1 MDTTCA
7 TPDSPMKVEWIF
19 SPAVSLDTLRG
30 EVKLR
35 AQQLYESVDEAAS
48 VKINARV
55 TSEFEKQ
62 VGSLLAVDTTSEV
75 RNSLLEGWLQRE
87 YIDIVKQV
95 VSEEAD
101 KHDAMW
107 CFIPEVRGEWCFDPA
122 LAIDTLPGEQQERA
136 QKLYAAVTRDDEVK
150 IRNVVEESWKSYWTT
165 SGLNKVETSPELVAD
180 IKQDW
185 LARRY
190 LDIVSEIVSASALQ
204 STTATVT
211 ARADGS
217 RKRSREAAAEI
228 SNHAATPTMAS
239 PGTENAMQIRRT
251 RVTLPTKDKTIRR
264 RSSETFSGIRVKKRS
279 ELRVW
284 CAADMHAPES
294 WGEDR
299 WNTFTGSVVAAD
311 AAPREAGNKKVFNV
325 VLEDTTGLVSMAAWH
340 HHAEELAATITQ
352 LEYAMLQTG
361 QEFVIRVDLF
371 SITQMRGSSR
381 DVCPICTMQTFGGQ
395 VGKRIQGAARS
406 AGDCDVVDST
416 LGTQFSVV
424 KASDAHTPTPSRSAR
439 SRVGIGG
446 ITEGIT
452 NFAVLKQMHPPF
464 RVNLAGVIT
473 EVTDLQPTTRGSGA
487 MVRNIV
493 LADEHGNQVTIKQV
507 VNTGD
512 DEEVQ
517 SQRRGVAYF
526 VNGTKARHGDEA
538 GSLWAYDDSVIK
550 VVSNEPVVLGGCF
563 ATDISILPQ

>member
-1 MDTTCA
+1 MYA
-7 TPDSPMKVEWIF
+7 MVDSTAAKEIQKIVETEF
-19 SPAVSLDTLRG
+19 DAMSKMMSK
-30 EVKLR
+30 EVTAYAKEEFRNSWLLANYTHIIAR
-35 AQQLYESVDEAAS
+35 VMNTRSKTS
-48 VKINARV
+48 NARGDW
-55 TSEFEKQ
+55 SF
-62 VGSLLAVDTTSEV
+62 D
-75 RNSLLEGWLQRE
+75 
-87 YIDIVKQV
+87 
-95 VSEEAD
+95 
-101 KHDAMW
+101 
-107 CFIPEVRGEWCFDPA
+107 PEV
-122 LAIDTLPGEQQERA
+122 AIDTLPGEEQERA
-136 QKLYAAVTRDDEVK
+136 QKVYAAVTRDDEVK

-165 SGLNKVETSPELVAD
+165 SGLNNVETSPELVAD

-190 LDIVSEIVSASALQ
+190 LDIVSDIVSASALQ

-239 PGTENAMQIRRT
+239 PGTENAMQTCGTTTLRRT
-251 RVTLPTKDKTIRR
+251 RVTLPTKDKPIRR

-279 ELRVW
+279 ELKVW

-361 QEFVIRVDLF
+361 QDFVIRIDLF
-371 SITQMRGSSR
+371 SITQMKGSSR
-381 DVCPICTMQTFGGQ
+381 DYCPICTMQTFGGQ

-517 SQRRGVAYF
+517 SQRKGVAYF
-526 VNGTKARHGDEA
+526 VNGTKARHGGEA
-538 GSLWAYDDSVIK
+538 GSLLAYDDSVIR

-563 ATDISILPQ
+563 ATNISILPQ